1 MVASHGDEPGALYWV
16 PRLRFLVYV
25 IVLSIINKFCTVVR
39 ITRGQSGM
47 LIMLR
52 PHLMLC

>member
-1 MVASHGDEPGALYWV
+1 MEMSLNEPLALYRV
-16 PRLRFLVYV
+16 SRLRFLMYA

-39 ITRGQSGM
+39 ITGGQSVM

-52 PHLMLC
+52 PHLMLS